1 MGKGGGGA
9 PTQVSNLTIP
19 EYAQPYMEKLL
30 GQTEAL
36 TETPLTSYT
45 GERVAGPTVAQRE
58 VRQAVQGMQLP
69 SGLQTSQQ
77 LAGQAGL
84 EALARSIYSPGSFT
98 STNVQP
104 VQLEQHGMQA
114 AQTGF
119 RPDIESF
126 QMTTPK
132 EREAILYQAAQTGFK
147 PDLQFYQVGA
157 PAERGTPLMQAAQTG
172 FRPDLQGAG
181 EFTGE
186 TAQRYMSPYMQQVV
200 EVQKQRAIEDA
211 KKTQLAQN
219 LGAARQGT
227 YGGARQL
234 LATTEREK
242 ALGEQLGQ
250 IQATGT
256 QAAYEQAAQQ
266 FERDRTARLQVQ
278 ALETDVGLKT
288 ALANLDANQQAMVQN
303 QAAQLQ
309 MQGLNADQALRI
321 ALANQQA
328 ALGVQTLGTETGL
341 RTSLA
346 NLDAESQARVQ
357 NQASALQT
365 QGLNADTALRIALA
379 NQQAALSAQQLGTE
393 TSLRASLANLDAEQ
407 QARVQNL
414 AAQLQ
419 TQGLGAEQAL
429 QAALANQQGGLETQ
443 KLAEQSRQFAGQLGL
458 EGIQLATGAAGTLGD
473 VASREAQT
481 EMAMR
486 QMQSDIA
493 GQAQREEQGRLDA
506 AYAQFAQEQQD
517 PYMRLGF
524 MSDILRGT
532 SALQGGRAIY
542 EAPQSAAQQF
552 LGAGLPAYAMYRGLQ
567 G

>member
-1 MGKGGGGA
+1 MGKGGGEA
-9 PTQVSNLTIP
+9 PSQVSTITIP

-36 TETPLTSYT
+36 TQTPLETYT
-45 GERVAGPTVAQRE
+45 GERIAGPTVAQRE
-58 VRQAVQGMQLP
+58 TRQAVQGMQLP
-69 SGLQTSQQ
+69 GGLQTAQQ
-77 LAGQAGL
+77 LTGQAGL
-84 EALARSIYSPGSFT
+84 EALARSVYSPQNFSAQMA
-98 STNVQP
+98 QP
-104 VQLEQHGMQA
+104 VQLQRYGM
-114 AQTGF
+114 
-119 RPDIESF
+119 E
-126 QMTTPK
+126 
-132 EREAILYQAAQTGFK
+132 
-147 PDLQFYQVGA
+147 
-157 PAERGTPLMQAAQTG
+157 AAQTG
-172 FRPDLQGAG
+172 FRPDLEFYQIGAPAERGTPMMTAAQTGFRPDLTAG
-181 EFTGE
+181 EGFTANV
-186 TAQRYMSPYMQQVV
+186 AQQYMSPYMQQVV
-200 EVQKQRAIEDA
+200 EVQKQKAIEDA
-211 KKTQLAQN
+211 QKTQLVQN
-219 LGAARQGT
+219 LGSARQGT

-234 LATTEREK
+234 LAATEREK
-242 ALGEQLGQ
+242 ALGEQLGT

-288 ALANLDANQQAMVQN
+288 ALANLDSNQQAAVQN

-328 ALGVQTLGTETGL
+328 ALGVQ
-341 RTSLA
+341 S
-346 NLDAESQARVQ
+346 
-357 NQASALQT
+357 
-365 QGLNADTALRIALA
+365 
-379 NQQAALSAQQLGTE
+379 LGTE
-393 TSLRASLANLDAEQ
+393 TSLRASLANLDAES

-414 AAQLQ
+414 AAELEV
-419 TQGLGAEQAL
+419 QGMGATQAL
-429 QAALANQQGGLETQ
+429 QAALANQQADLEMQ
-443 KLAEQSRQFAGQLGL
+443 KMAEQSRQFAANLGL
-458 EGIQLATGAAGTLGD
+458 EGAQIAGGLGGTLGD
-473 VASREAQT
+473 IASREAQT

-493 GQAQREEQGRLDA
+493 GQAQREEQARLDA

-542 EAPQSAAQQF
+542 EAPQSAAQQI
-552 LGAGLPAYAMYRGLQ
+552 LGVGLPAYAMYRGLNPQ

>member
-1 MGKGGGGA
+1 MGKGGGEA
-9 PTQVSNLTIP
+9 PTQVSTITIP

-36 TETPLTSYT
+36 TDTPLTSYT

-58 VRQAVQGMQLP
+58 ARLATQGMQLP
-69 SGLQTSQQ
+69 GSVAEGTE
-77 LAGQAGL
+77 LARMGGL
-84 EALARSIYSPGSFT
+84 EALLRSQYTPTQFQRMD
-98 STNVQP
+98 VQAP
-104 VQLEQHGMQA
+104 E
-114 AQTGF
+114 
-119 RPDIESF
+119 
-126 QMTTPK
+126 
-132 EREAILYQAAQTGFK
+132 
-147 PDLQFYQVGA
+147 LQRYG
-157 PAERGTPLMQAAQTG
+157 MQAAQTG
-172 FRPDLQGAG
+172 FRPDLQFYQIGAPAERGTPLMGAAQTGFRPDLKGAG

-186 TAQRYMSPYMQQVV
+186 TAQKYMSPYMQQVV

-266 FERDRTARLQVQ
+266 FERDRTARLQIQ

-288 ALANLDANQQAMVQN
+288 ALANLDANQQAAVQN

-328 ALGVQTLGTETGL
+328 ALGVQ
-341 RTSLA
+341 S
-346 NLDAESQARVQ
+346 
-357 NQASALQT
+357 
-365 QGLNADTALRIALA
+365 
-379 NQQAALSAQQLGTE
+379 LGTE
-393 TSLRASLANLDAEQ
+393 TSLRASLANLDAES

-414 AAQLQ
+414 AAELEV
-419 TQGLGAEQAL
+419 QGLGATQAL
-429 QAALANQQGGLETQ
+429 QAALANQQNFMEQQ
-443 KLAEQSRQFAGQLGL
+443 KLTEQSRQFAGQLGL
-458 EGIQLATGAAGTLGD
+458 EGARAASSAGASLADIGT
-473 VASREAQT
+473 REAQT

-493 GQAQREEQGRLDA
+493 GQAQREEQARLDA

-542 EAPQSAAQQF
+542 EAPQSAAQQI
-552 LGAGLPAYAMYRGLQ
+552 LGAGLPAYAMYRGMQ
-567 G
+567 GQG